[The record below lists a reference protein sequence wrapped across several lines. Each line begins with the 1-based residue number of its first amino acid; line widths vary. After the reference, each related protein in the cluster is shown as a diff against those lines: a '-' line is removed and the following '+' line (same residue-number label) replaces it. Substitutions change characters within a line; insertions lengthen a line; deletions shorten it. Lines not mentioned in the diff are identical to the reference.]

1 MLCFFKFSSLQYF
14 NPLPLYRG
22 RQSLLYTLTRSH
34 PISIHFLYT
43 EEDEP
48 GRSTFAFHNAFQ
60 STSSIQRKTK
70 KPGRRIVCVLNFNPL
85 PLYRGRH
92 RRTDYRRKTKRFQST
107 SSIQRKTGENYDA
120 SKLYVI
126 SIHFLYTEEDYC
138 AYSSMLNY
146 RYFNPLPLY
155 RGRLSS
161 SGLFSCAIY
170 FNPLPLY
177 RGRRHG

>member
-85 PLYRGRH
+85 PLYRGRLA
-92 RRTDYRRKTKRFQST
+92 RF
-107 SSIQRKTGENYDA
+107 
-120 SKLYVI
+120 
-126 SIHFLYTEEDYC
+126 
-138 AYSSMLNY
+138 
-146 RYFNPLPLY
+146 
-155 RGRLSS
+155 LS
-161 SGLFSCAIY
+161 CHWEKY

-177 RGRRHG
+177 RGRRITYLEEKVNELFQSTSSIQRKT